1 MTVEAHRRRSTL
13 TREEHDPMT
22 AAPSDLLAFFKALA
36 DHNRLR
42 IVGLLASSPLSVEQ
56 LAAALGVGS
65 PTVSHHLR
73 RLAEV
78 GLVHARA
85 DGPYSVYALD
95 AAPLHALARRLLGDE
110 ALPGLAADADLDAFD
125 RKVLATFV
133 GPDGRFTAFPTQR
146 KKSLVLV
153 RHALQAFD
161 PGVTYTEGQVNE
173 RLRRFS
179 DDTARI
185 RRAFVDHG
193 LMQRTADGSAYW
205 RSDAA

>member
-1 MTVEAHRRRSTL
+1 MVIEAHRRPSTYFG
-13 TREEHDPMT
+13 EERDPMT
-22 AAPSDLLAFFKALA
+22 AAPADLLAFFKALA

-42 IVGLLASSPLSVEQ
+42 IVGLLASSPSSVDQ

-85 DGPYSVYALD
+85 EGPYSVYALD
-95 AAPLHALARRLLGDE
+95 AEPLHDLARRLLGDE
-110 ALPGLAADADLDAFD
+110 ALPDLAADADLDAFD

-133 GPDGRFTAFPTQR
+133 GPDGRFTAFPTQV

-153 RHALQAFD
+153 RHALQAFE
-161 PGVTYTEGQVNE
+161 PGARYTEQQVNE

-179 DDTARI
+179 DDTARL

-193 LMQRTADGSAYW
+193 FMERTADGSAYW
-205 RSDAA
+205 RVDVA

>member
-1 MTVEAHRRRSTL
+1 
-13 TREEHDPMT
+13 MT
-22 AAPSDLLAFFKALA
+22 APHPDLLAFFKALA

-42 IVGLLASSPLSVEQ
+42 IVGLLAHAPQTVEQ

-73 RLAEV
+73 RLAGV

-85 DGPYSVYALD
+85 EGPYSVYALD
-95 AAPLHALARRLLGDE
+95 AEPLHDLARRLLGDE
-110 ALPGLAADADLDAFD
+110 TLPGLAADAELDAFD

-133 GPDGRFTAFPTQR
+133 GPDGRFTAFPTQA
-146 KKSLVLV
+146 KKSSVLV
-153 RHALQAFD
+153 RHALQAFEH
-161 PGVTYTEGQVNE
+161 GVAYTERQVNE
-173 RLRRFS
+173 RLQRFS

-193 LMQRTADGSAYW
+193 YMRRTADGSRYW
-205 RSDAA
+205 RVDDGAASP